1 VIDIRPLSGGL
12 AQWLAARARNA
23 LRRPLRIGGVSLLV
37 FVSALITLI
46 LIPRQATRAARL
58 LAPSSTDYPD
68 TARALA
74 RVARADSNLRAADS
88 VVAHAAARAARV
100 AAADTLPSGLAARRD
115 SLTVEDAE
123 LSRALQRVEMSPLA
137 ASYRALAAVRELQG
151 NPRVAVLVDSLGDV
165 ERARVAFGEGGGV
178 DPIYVALTAR
188 LGAIGRSMQGIAE
201 ARRAGVRAELQLL
214 GGGGPSAP
222 SVVAAVG
229 RAHARRDSAIE
240 ADTIARM
247 EVAGERTTVATLEAR
262 AERARELA
270 NVGAPPIDLLAAS
283 LVLGAALGFAAMFGL
298 EVSKPRVADSGEAE
312 RVTGA
317 RTLAVLTP
325 SQANPER
332 SRRSTDRTLSPLIN
346 ASSTE
351 YRLLYLGLAGTGLPL
366 VTVTGDESDVVATV
380 AANIA
385 VAGALDS
392 RSTLLVDADPRVAA
406 ASGIVAARLAPGV
419 SDVLAGAVS
428 WPEAIVPV
436 VVGRDR
442 SLDVIPAGSDP
453 SAVWPVAHH
462 GSELSP
468 ESLRAELSRLAR
480 RYDLLVI
487 AAPPGLAQVGP
498 DSVLPGP
505 DVVLTARIAYTTLA
519 SLTAVA
525 AALRPSGMELRGVVL
540 WNADTAPVAPH
551 RRTTSRSGSIPAVPA

>member
-1 VIDIRPLSGGL
+1 VTEIRPPIGGL

-23 LRRPLRIGGVSLLV
+23 LRRPLRIGGVSGLV
-37 FVSALITLI
+37 FVSVLITLI
-46 LIPRQATRAARL
+46 VIPRQANRAARL
-58 LAPSSTDYPD
+58 LAPSPAEYPD
-68 TARALA
+68 TARALS
-74 RVARADSNLRAADS
+74 RVRAADVAVQAADS

-100 AAADTLPSGLAARRD
+100 AAADTLPSALAARRD
-115 SLTVEDAE
+115 SLPIQEAE
-123 LSRALQRVEMSPLA
+123 LSRAIQRAEMSPLA
-137 ASYRALAAVRELQG
+137 ASYRALASLRELQG
-151 NPRVAVLVDSLGDV
+151 NPRVALLVDSLGDV

-188 LGAIGRSMQGIAE
+188 LDAIGRSIEGIAE
-201 ARRAGVRAELQLL
+201 ERRAGVRAELQLL

-222 SVVAAVG
+222 AVAAAVA
-229 RAHARRDSAIE
+229 RARARRDSTAQ
-240 ADTIARM
+240 DDSTARA
-247 EVAGERTTVATLEAR
+247 ELAAQRATVAALEAR
-262 AERARELA
+262 AERAREMA

-283 LVLGAALGFAAMFGL
+283 IVLGAALGFAVMFGL
-298 EVSKPRVADSGEAE
+298 EVRKPRVADASEAE
-312 RVTGA
+312 RVTGV

-325 SQANPER
+325 SPPNPER
-332 SRRSTDRTLSPLIN
+332 ARRSTDRTLSPLIN
-346 ASSTE
+346 ASATE

-442 SLDVIPAGSDP
+442 SLDVIPAGGDP

-462 GSELSP
+462 GSALSP
-468 ESLRAELSRLAR
+468 DALRDELSRLAR

-487 AAPPGLAQVGP
+487 AAPRGLAQVGP

-505 DVVLTARIAYTTLA
+505 GVVLTARIAFTTLA
-519 SLTAVA
+519 TLA
-525 AALRPSGMELRGVVL
+525 AAAEALRASGMELRGTVL
-540 WNADTAPVAPH
+540 WNADAAPVAPH
-551 RRTTSRSGSIPAVPA
+551 RRASSRSGSLPVVPA